1 MFHLQFKCEGHLLY
15 FIQLNVCPV
24 VTFLTYFNSPT
35 DLDYFFIFVA
45 KERIELC
52 NCAYETL

>member
-15 FIQLNVCPV
+15 FIQLIVCPV

-35 DLDYFFIFVA
+35 DLSYFVIFVA
-45 KERIELC
+45 LKGFEPL
-52 NCAYETL
+52 T